1 MGFVLSLGL
10 CSFLALLLL
19 QMALWR
25 LLRVRREMLGLALVY
40 LLLPALMCAI
50 LALLRSVDNTALVL
64 SYLLYLALACGYI
77 QTYPALREDIPSF
90 RILFEIESAGA
101 AGLTPQEI
109 AGRLHA
115 DRGGLYSKK
124 VEDLAQDGL
133 ICIGADGQMQLRPA
147 GRTLARMF
155 KLYRKTLGL
164 GHGLG

>member
-10 CSFLALLLL
+10 CSFLALLLF

-25 LLRVRREMLGLALVY
+25 LLRVRREMLGLALVF

-101 AGLTPQEI
+101 AGLTQQEI

-115 DRGGLYSKK
+115 GSGLYSKK